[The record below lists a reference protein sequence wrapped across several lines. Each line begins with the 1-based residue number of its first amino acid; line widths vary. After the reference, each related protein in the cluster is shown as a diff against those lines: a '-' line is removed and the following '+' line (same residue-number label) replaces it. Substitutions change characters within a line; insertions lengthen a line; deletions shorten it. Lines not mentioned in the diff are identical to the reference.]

1 MIWSHNS
8 FRKIVKWKSFV
19 NESFRVF
26 KDTLVSDDEKS
37 EYEYESIVE
46 LLLQVSLKNM
56 SSLKTHIVQLQSSLC
71 K

>member
-1 MIWSHNS
+1 M
-8 FRKIVKWKSFV
+8 KWKNFV
-19 NESFRVF
+19 NERFRVF

-37 EYEYESIVE
+37 EYEYESIFE

-56 SSLKTHIVQLQSSLC
+56 SSLETHIVQLQSSLC